1 MLKGQYIHT
10 SKHQGTITALKKYF
24 RKYCT
29 SNNSFE
35 KNISLWE
42 GVVALKGQ
50 YTYEQA
56 TITENISLWEGVVAL
71 KDQYI

>member
-10 SKHQGTITALKKYF
+10 SEDQGTKLALKKYF

-35 KNISLWE
+35 KKYFTLGGSCGLERSIHVNKL
-42 GVVALKGQ
+42 Q
-50 YTYEQA
+50 
-56 TITENISLWEGVVAL
+56 
-71 KDQYI
+71 

>member
-1 MLKGQYIHT
+1 MVLEGQYIHM
-10 SKHQGTITALKKYF
+10 SKDQGTITALKKYF

-29 SNNSFE
+29 SNNRFE

-50 YTYEQA
+50 Y
-56 TITENISLWEGVVAL
+56 L
-71 KDQYI
+71 